1 MGDNRP
7 PRLTT
12 GRATEA
18 FLLGTL
24 GVLGFSFT
32 LPATRIAVAQL
43 DATVVGLGRA
53 VIAATLALAV
63 LRIRGEPLPPRRLWL
78 RIAMAGMG
86 VVVGF
91 PLFSALALKHLTSAH
106 SAVIVGLLP
115 AATAVMAVARAGERP
130 ALGFWAACACGL
142 ASVLV
147 FAAAEGAG
155 TIQGADVFVLIA
167 VVLGG
172 FGYAEG
178 GALSREIGGWQVI
191 CWALV
196 ASLPVTVPAA
206 VIAALR
212 SGLAAGRDAWLGF
225 AYVSVISMFLAFMPW
240 NRGLAIGGIA
250 RIAQVQLA
258 QPVLTLLWSVLLLG
272 ERVGART
279 VAAALLVLA
288 SVAATQRAGARATSG
303 DAGRITVRGTAVHG
317 K

>member
-1 MGDNRP
+1 MRGNCP
-7 PRLTT
+7 SHLTT
-12 GRATEA
+12 GRAAEGL
-18 FLLGTL
+18 LLGAL

-53 VIAATLALAV
+53 VVAAVLALAV
-63 LRIRGEPLPPRRLWL
+63 VGIRREPIPPRHLWL

-91 PLFSALALKHLTSAH
+91 PLFSALALRHLTSAH

-142 ASVLV
+142 ASVLA
-147 FAAAEGAG
+147 FAAAEGPG

-167 VVLGG
+167 VLLGG

-206 VIAALR
+206 VTAALR
-212 SGLAAGRDAWLGF
+212 SGLSAGRDAWLGF
-225 AYVSVISMFLAFMPW
+225 AYVSVVSMFLAFIPW
-240 NRGLAIGGIA
+240 NRGLATGGIA

-272 ERVGART
+272 ERVGPRT
-279 VAAALLVLA
+279 AAASLLVLA
-288 SVAATQRAGARATSG
+288 SVAATQRAGARGASVAG
-303 DAGRITVRGTAVHG
+303 GRIAARGRVAHG
-317 K
+317 E